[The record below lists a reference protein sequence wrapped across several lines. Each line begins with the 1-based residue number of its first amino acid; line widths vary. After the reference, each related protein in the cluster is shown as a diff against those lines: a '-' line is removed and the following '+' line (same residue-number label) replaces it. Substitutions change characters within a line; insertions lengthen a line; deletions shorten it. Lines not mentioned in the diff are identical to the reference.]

1 MAKGSRE
8 KRAASASDHAAMDRG
23 SMLRYIRFI
32 KSHSTG
38 LPLGNSI
45 HVFPAGSNPAGTPA
59 H

>member
-1 MAKGSRE
+1 MAKGSRQ
-8 KRAASASDHAAMDRG
+8 KRAISASDHATMDRG
-23 SMLRYIRFI
+23 SMLRHVPCL

-45 HVFPAGSNPAGTPA
+45 YVFPAGSNPDGMLA